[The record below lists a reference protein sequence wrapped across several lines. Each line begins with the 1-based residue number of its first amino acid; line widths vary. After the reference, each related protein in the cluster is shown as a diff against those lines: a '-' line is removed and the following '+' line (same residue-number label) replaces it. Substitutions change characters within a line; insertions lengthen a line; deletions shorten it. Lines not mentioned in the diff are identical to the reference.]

1 MKNLNENI
9 GGQIE
14 NEFQDWL
21 DMMYTDKDYPEIE
34 TLETVIEY
42 AQDTLRDYRADYTVF
57 ESKNRKME
65 NLNEGKNKKGKM
77 TYEAALREIDAQSAI
92 VAMEA
97 KIEKLK
103 EMAEAKETRLNM
115 VSEDENLSELIDKR
129 AMNEMKK
136 EIKQIKKMQEKLERL
151 YEKKNGKKM
160 PEMVDEDEEIKE
172 MFPDKNKD
180 GTYDISK
187 VLDKAVHGDDVKRDP
202 ATGNPIKE
210 DELDEA
216 HCNTEEDDTK
226 ESTNEEFLRMQK
238 LAGIISEEE
247 YKKRLNENKT
257 HNKIKN
263 TILESIFDKV
273 AAAVKGK
280 SDKEKATIDAFK
292 KFGIQVGKPFYQ
304 FAYLPGASI
313 EDKALQYFDSLTPE
327 QKEKVNVPIPNG
339 YDGKLEKDGLKKVVF
354 QSIEEGEDGTVN
366 ITMIV
371 GDYNFKTGKFVDE
384 DGPSTFSI
392 DSSDQIEK
400 DLGGEK
406 DANEKIYTQGLKMV
420 PYNGSLWQE
429 FVDRKAAGTDKR
441 N

>member
-1 MKNLNENI
+1 
-9 GGQIE
+9 
-14 NEFQDWL
+14 
-21 DMMYTDKDYPEIE
+21 
-34 TLETVIEY
+34 
-42 AQDTLRDYRADYTVF
+42 
-57 ESKNRKME
+57 
-65 NLNEGKNKKGKM
+65 
-77 TYEAALREIDAQSAI
+77 
-92 VAMEA
+92 
-97 KIEKLK
+97 
-103 EMAEAKETRLNM
+103 
-115 VSEDENLSELIDKR
+115 
-129 AMNEMKK
+129 
-136 EIKQIKKMQEKLERL
+136 
-151 YEKKNGKKM
+151 
-160 PEMVDEDEEIKE
+160 
-172 MFPDKNKD
+172 
-180 GTYDISK
+180 
-187 VLDKAVHGDDVKRDP
+187 
-202 ATGNPIKE
+202 
-210 DELDEA
+210 
-216 HCNTEEDDTK
+216 
-226 ESTNEEFLRMQK
+226 MQK
-238 LAGIISEEE
+238 LAGVISEEE

-257 HNKIKN
+257 RNKIKN
-263 TILESIFDKV
+263 TVLESIFDKV

-280 SDKEKATIDAFK
+280 SDKEKATIEAMK
-292 KFGIQVGKPFYQ
+292 KFGIEVGKPVYQ

-339 YDGKLEKDGLKKVVF
+339 YDGKLEIDGLKKVVF

-406 DANEKIYTQGLKMV
+406 DANEKIYTQGLKFV